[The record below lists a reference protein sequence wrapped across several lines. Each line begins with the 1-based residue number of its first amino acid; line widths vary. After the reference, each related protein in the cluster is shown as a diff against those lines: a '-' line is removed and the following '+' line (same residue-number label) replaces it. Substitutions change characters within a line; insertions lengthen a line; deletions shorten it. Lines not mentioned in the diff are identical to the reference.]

1 MKEKKVNFKVKRFV
15 AIWLLI
21 MAIIT
26 VATSAFAAENP
37 NTYNGGFAMTL
48 GDITVYDS
56 SACTTKK
63 GKIFANESFTVLKT
77 NVGNSTWYVEY
88 NTSSGVKDG
97 YIKTYDSTI
106 FRDFETSTVAK
117 MNQNATVYYG
127 PSSSTYIK
135 TGTIY
140 SGENIVIIARTG
152 NWAYV
157 EYNAGSGLRKRGY
170 IAFSSCTPYHQPSYG
185 YEALYTTNS
194 GEDVNI
200 SGFKYVYAG
209 PSTKYAQVG
218 SVNGEDVTLLGRFRY
233 DETGDKDGYYI
244 EYIVNGTKQKK
255 SGFVFD
261 IYD

>member
-26 VATSAFAAENP
+26 LATSAFAAENH
-37 NTYNGGFAMTL
+37 NTYNGGFAMAVT
-48 GDITVYDS
+48 DITVYDS

-63 GKIFANESFTVLKT
+63 GKIFADESFTVLKT
-77 NVGNSTWYVEY
+77 NVGDSAWYIEY

-97 YIKTYDSTI
+97 YINIYESLTLG
-106 FRDFETSTVAK
+106 DFGETTVAK

-127 PSSSTYIK
+127 PNSSTYIK
-135 TGTIY
+135 AGTIY

-157 EYNAGSGLRKRGY
+157 EYNAGSGYRKRGY
-170 IAFSSCTPYHQPSYG
+170 IAFSSCTQYNQPSSG
-185 YEALYTTNS
+185 YNALYPTNN
-194 GEDVNI
+194 GKNEYI
-200 SGFKYVYAG
+200 SGKKYVYAG

-218 SVNGEDVTLLGRFRY
+218 SVSNENVTVLGRFRF

-244 EYIVNGTKQKK
+244 EYTVNGTTQKK

-261 IYD
+261 IY